1 MDDPTIEVTEDG
13 EEKSQLHFMIR
24 LMMVEETG
32 QAGRDADQG
41 VARGDG
47 VYEGQLSEKKRA
59 ARAK

>member
-1 MDDPTIEVTEDG
+1 
-13 EEKSQLHFMIR
+13 MIR

-47 VYEGQLSEKKRA
+47 VHEGQLSEKKRA

>member
-32 QAGRDADQG
+32 QAGREDIQVCG
-41 VARGDG
+41 ETARI
-47 VYEGQLSEKKRA
+47 
-59 ARAK
+59 

>member
-1 MDDPTIEVTEDG
+1 
-13 EEKSQLHFMIR
+13 
-24 LMMVEETG
+24 MMVEETG
-32 QAGRDADQG
+32 QAGRDVDQG